1 MSDTALVINSG
12 RRPGEYQRIDPPA
25 GHPGGS
31 GLIKRTGE
39 PERCATHNYAGSTT
53 AFTAV
58 ITDHGRAE
66 RIMQEWFDDA
76 GSPAGGGVMA
86 AVGHRVAR
94 AAARCR

>member
-1 MSDTALVINSG
+1 MT
-12 RRPGEYQRIDPPA
+12 
-25 GHPGGS
+25 
-31 GLIKRTGE
+31 RT
-39 PERCATHNYAGSTT
+39 YAGSTT

-58 ITDHGRAE
+58 ITDHGSAV

-94 AAARCR
+94 RGPVPMTWLTADSANEVGMVSRSHGWLARCRPIVGGGSSAS